1 MKFLAINRFSL
12 LILLILFCLSTVFAQ
27 KQTVY
32 LSYTSELPFQTE
44 NYNEYYHLEATL
56 LTRQIISDMY
66 QFLKKNRSEKQD
78 VEFTILIRNDYGAVQ
93 PINYLVDVNF
103 FYNQSSKNIFM
114 KRSYDWINRTFRSN
128 IPFEDKT

>member
-12 LILLILFCLSTVFAQ
+12 LILLVLFCLSTVFAQ
-27 KQTVY
+27 KKTVY
-32 LSYTSELPFQTE
+32 LSYSSEFPFQTE
-44 NYNEYYHLEATL
+44 NDNEYYHLEATL

-78 VEFTILIRNDYGAVQ
+78 VEFSILIRNDYGAVQ
-93 PINYLVDVNF
+93 PINYLVDANF
-103 FYNQSSKNIFM
+103 FYNQSPKNIFM
-114 KRSYDWINRTFRSN
+114 KRSYDWINRIFRSN